1 MKVLNINS
9 WNRQAFK
16 NIYIAI
22 SGNQIQIKNNKF
34 VNNQLEYRNK
44 QNNEDYLIILIAIV
58 TVLKP
63 KIKLDYV
70 YGIL

>member
-1 MKVLNINS
+1 MPS
-9 WNRQAFK
+9 
-16 NIYIAI
+16 
-22 SGNQIQIKNNKF
+22 SNQSQIKNNKF

-70 YGIL
+70 YVLHYEFEYLR